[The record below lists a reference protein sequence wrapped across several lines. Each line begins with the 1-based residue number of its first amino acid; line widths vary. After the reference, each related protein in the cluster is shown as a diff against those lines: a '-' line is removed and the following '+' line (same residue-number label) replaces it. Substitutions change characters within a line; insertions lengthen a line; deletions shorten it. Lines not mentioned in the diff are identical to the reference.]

1 MSSNKPDFHLFEVLD
16 TASVL
21 IALERELN
29 ASKGVINTCRL
40 WLARCRVISL
50 LEQCVGDFSP
60 VTEGRRFRY
69 YCYCR
74 TNYVVTLVGR
84 IEPQREVYIEL
95 FTKSNQRLEIAS
107 LLYGTPGRE
116 VLVSIKG

>member
-16 TASVL
+16 AASVL
-21 IALERELN
+21 ITLEREFN
-29 ASKGVINTCRL
+29 VSKGILNTCRL
-40 WLARCRVISL
+40 WLAKCHIRSL

-69 YCYCR
+69 YRR
-74 TNYVVTLVGR
+74 TNSVVTLVGD
-84 IEPQREVYIEL
+84 IEHQREVYIEL
-95 FTKSNQRLEIAS
+95 FTQSNQRLEIAS
-107 LLYGTPGRE
+107 LPYGTPGRE